1 MKTSGIYLIR
11 HKASGKSYVGRST
24 NIENRWDLHKRHTE
38 QKRDR
43 SPLHRAMRKYGYDA
57 FDWLVLVRAPA
68 RVHVALEHQFM
79 TDWRTLVPAG
89 YNVGGAAGGQPPRE
103 LLDLMGAEERAEKEQ
118 EMRALAQKMHATLAE
133 KRKDPEYEAA
143 YRAAKSAA
151 AARCWADRKAREAS
165 DPVFAA
171 EMQARRK
178 RRAAKAHATIRDRR
192 ASDPVFAE
200 QYSKKLSASAKIA
213 RARDPRTLAAKAR
226 RR

>member
-57 FDWLVLVRAPA
+57 FDWLVIVRAPA
-68 RVHVALEHQFM
+68 RLHVALEHQFM
-79 TDWRTLVPAG
+79 TDWGTLVPAG

-103 LLDLMGAEERAEKEQ
+103 LLDLMGMEERAEKER
-118 EMRALAQKMHATLAE
+118 EMRDLARKMHATLAQ
-133 KRKDPEYEAA
+133 KRQDPEYEAR
-143 YRAAKSAA
+143 YRAVKSAA
-151 AARCWADRKAREAS
+151 AARCWAERKAREAS

-178 RRAAKAHATIRDRR
+178 RRAAKAQATLRR
-192 ASDPVFAE
+192 
-200 QYSKKLSASAKIA
+200 K
-213 RARDPRTLAAKAR
+213 RLAASTENVA
-226 RR
+226 